1 MARPSWRVA
10 SACEIGTSHVDT
22 GTPCQD
28 YTAQATIRTKDG
40 PVLVVIVCDGA
51 GSAIHSEVGSW
62 LASTT
67 FLELIEVHFEN
78 GGRLVDIDRVTVA
91 DWIGC
96 TADRLIARA
105 KEDGNLH
112 KDYSCT
118 LLAAIV
124 GEHAAIFVQ
133 IGDGAIV
140 VSHGEEDGWNWVFW
154 PQHGEYANQTVF
166 VLSANA
172 VDELQFELAS
182 RQIDEFAVFSDGIE
196 RMVLHGATK
205 TVNDKF
211 FDQMFAPIRASA
223 ARGLDLTL
231 SAQLKAYLGS
241 SIVNARTNDDKTLV
255 MATRR
260 PRQGPRH
267 DAT

>member
-1 MARPSWRVA
+1 MARHSWRVA
-10 SACEIGTSHVDT
+10 SACEIGTSHIGS

-28 YTAQATIRTKDG
+28 YATHTVVRTREG
-40 PVLVVIVCDGA
+40 QVLVAVVCDGA
-51 GSAIHSEVGSW
+51 GSAAHSEIGSW

-67 FLELIEVHFEN
+67 FVELVELYFEQA
-78 GGRLVDIDRVTVA
+78 GRLVDIDRSIIAEWVER
-91 DWIGC
+91 

-105 KEDGNLH
+105 QQDGNLS

-124 GEHAAIFVQ
+124 GTEAAVFAQ

-172 VDELQFELAS
+172 TEALQFDLAP
-182 RQIDEFAVFSDGIE
+182 RRVDEFAVFSDGIE
-196 RMVLHGATK
+196 RMVLHGASK

-211 FDQMFAPIRASA
+211 FDQMLAPVRAST
-223 ARGLDLTL
+223 ARGFDREL
-231 SAQLKAYLGS
+231 SAQLKKYLGS
-241 SIVNARTNDDKTLV
+241 TVVNARTNDDKSLV
-255 MATRR
+255 MATRLPRAR
-260 PRQGPRH
+260 PRP
-267 DAT
+267 

>member
-1 MARPSWRVA
+1 MGRPSWRVA
-10 SACEIGTSHVDT
+10 SACEIGTSHVGS

-28 YTAQATIRTKDG
+28 YSVQATIQTKDG

-51 GSAIHSEVGSW
+51 GSAIHSEIGSW

-67 FLELIEVHFEN
+67 FLELVEVHFEN
-78 GGRLVDIDRVTVA
+78 GGSLVDIDRTTAA
-91 DWIGC
+91 DWIGR

-105 KEDGNLH
+105 KDDDNSP

-118 LLAAIV
+118 LLAAVV
-124 GEHAAIFVQ
+124 GDQAAVFVQ

-140 VSHGEEDGWNWVFW
+140 VSHGGEDGWNWVFW

-166 VLSANA
+166 ILSSNA
-172 VDELQFELAS
+172 VDELQFDLAP

-196 RMVLHGATK
+196 RLVLHAATK

-211 FDQMFAPIRASA
+211 FDQMFAPIRAST
-223 ARGLDLTL
+223 ARGLDKTL
-231 SAQLKAYLGS
+231 SAQLQAYLGS
-241 SIVNARTNDDKTLV
+241 SVVNARTNDDKTLV

-260 PRQGPRH
+260 PR
-267 DAT
+267 

>member
-1 MARPSWRVA
+1 MARPSWRIA
-10 SACEIGTSHVDT
+10 SAYEIGTSHIGSST
-22 GTPCQD
+22 ACQD
-28 YTAQATIRTKDG
+28 HAVQTTIRTKEG
-40 PVLVVIVCDGA
+40 QVVVVVVCDGA
-51 GSAIHSEVGSW
+51 GSAAHSEIGSW

-67 FLELIEVHFEN
+67 FMELVEVHFED
-78 GGRLVDIDRVTVA
+78 GGRLVDIDRTTVA
-91 DWIGC
+91 DWVGR

-105 KEDGNLH
+105 KEDENLP

-118 LLAAIV
+118 LLAAVV
-124 GEHAAIFVQ
+124 GDEAAVFVQ

-172 VDELQFELAS
+172 VDELQFDLAP
-182 RQIDEFAVFSDGIE
+182 RRIDEFAVFSDGIE

-211 FDQMFAPIRASA
+211 FDQMFAPIRAST
-223 ARGLDLTL
+223 ARGLDPRL
-231 SAQLKAYLGS
+231 SEQLKAYLGS
-241 SIVNARTNDDKTLV
+241 SVVNAKTNDDKTLV
-255 MATRR
+255 MATRQPR
-260 PRQGPRH
+260 PRSKP
-267 DAT
+267 